1 MTNKVLSLSLLL
13 LCVAMPASAQ
23 DNWQDKV
30 HFMKLLDTLD
40 RKQDGYC
47 LDIVGAGNNVRF
59 DMPLITHNCKIEV
72 GLPADE
78 LVVHREDGTIYFP
91 AYEGCVTV
99 MGLNDHALPL
109 TVLMLKQCHQ
119 DQPFLKA
126 TKFQK
131 FRINNSKQLQLEGTN
146 LCITA
151 GDVAEVTYS
160 DAHRWRSLYMQEC
173 TVAQTS
179 LSQWHFVKP

>member
-13 LCVAMPASAQ
+13 LCVAMPVSAQ
-23 DNWQDKV
+23 DNWQDKA
-30 HFMKLLDTLD
+30 HFMKLLDSLD
-40 RKQDGYC
+40 RKHDGYC
-47 LDIVGAGNNVRF
+47 LDIVGSGNNVRL
-59 DMPLITHNCKIEV
+59 DMPLTTHNCKIEM

-78 LVVHREDGTIYFP
+78 LVLHREDGTIYFP
-91 AYEGCVTV
+91 AYKGCVTV
-99 MGLNDHALPL
+99 MGVNDHALPYNA
-109 TVLMLKQCHQ
+109 LMLKPCHQ

-131 FRINNSKQLQLEGTN
+131 FRINNSKQMQLEGAN

-151 GDVAEVTYS
+151 GDVAQVTYS

-173 TVAQTS
+173 TVAQSS